1 MIYLPGRA
9 LFVHVPRTGGNSITS
24 AIGSSCAGKG
34 IDVII
39 GTSSF
44 RLNHWGKFQRHGRAC
59 ILKKFIE
66 EWDDIFKFAIY
77 RPQEDRLI
85 SAKRLVDRDISNEI
99 YNDPT
104 CPDGW
109 KKFLSLSKEE
119 RDNYWKNFQT
129 RDWDYFAKESNG
141 EEIGVCKYNFS
152 ELNEKW
158 PEICDRCKIPRSDLP
173 HLNRS

>member
-9 LFVHVPRTGGNSITS
+9 LFVHIPRTGGNSITN
-24 AIGSSCAGKG
+24 AIASSCAGKD
-34 IDVII
+34 IDIII
-39 GTSSF
+39 GASSF
-44 RLNHWGKFQRHGRAC
+44 RLAHWGKFQRHGRAC

-85 SAKRLVDRDISNEI
+85 SAKGLVDRDISNEI

-109 KKFLSLSKEE
+109 KKFLLLNKED
-119 RDNYWKNFQT
+119 RDAHWGNFQT
-129 RDWDYFAKESNG
+129 RDWDYFTKESN
-141 EEIGVCKYNFS
+141 EKEIGVCKYNFS